1 MPNLMNGFRPSGFAN
16 LAGNKIM
23 GVHLFKPDVA
33 GQYPDYLRDESRRKG
48 RADLISF
55 AASEEDIRQVL
66 HSRHAITTQGART
79 GITGGAVPDGGHIL
93 SLSRMARI
101 TGMRLDPDRNEVFIS
116 VQPGL
121 TLMELRKILQTC
133 EFDSA
138 NWSEESLLA
147 LEQFRRTPSYFF
159 PPDPTE
165 ISASMGGMVA
175 CNASG
180 ACAFRYGA
188 TRAYVEAMRVML
200 ADGSVISLRRG
211 RERAA
216 GGAFTLL
223 TEEGREISGRLPDYI
238 MPAVKNAAGFFV
250 SENMELI
257 DLFIGS
263 EGTLG
268 IISEIELRLI
278 RSPEC
283 RWGVMAFFPSE
294 ASAVEFVK
302 TVRSL
307 PFVERPAAIEYF
319 DTHALDL
326 LRRQKREHPGVLD
339 IPSLPPEY
347 HTAIYLEY
355 HGGTDQVSAAIAA
368 LPERMAAAGGNSEA
382 SWIADS
388 DRELERFK
396 VFRHAVPEM
405 VNRIIDERRI
415 KEPELTKLGTDMA
428 VLNSELSSVMDLYRN
443 ALDSIGLEYVIF
455 GHIGNNHVHVN
466 ILPRTLLEY
475 QRGKDLYLQW
485 ARQVIQ
491 WGGTVSAEHGI
502 GKFKV
507 ALLREMLGDQ
517 VLRQMR
523 EVKRVFDPDAILNK
537 GNLFL

>member
-1 MPNLMNGFRPSGFAN
+1 MICFAN
-16 LAGNKIM
+16 LDGNKIM
-23 GVHLFKPDVA
+23 SVHLFKPDVE
-33 GQYPDYLRDESRRKG
+33 GQYPDYLRDESRRQG

-66 HSRHAITTQGART
+66 LSRHAITTQGART
-79 GITGGAVPDGGHIL
+79 GITGGAVPDGGHVL
-93 SLSRMARI
+93 NLSRMTRI
-101 TGMRLDPDRNEVFIS
+101 TGMRLDAGRNEVFIS

-121 TLMELRKILQTC
+121 ALVELRKILQTC
-133 EFDSA
+133 EFDSSG
-138 NWSEESLLA
+138 WSMESLLA
-147 LEQFRRTPSYFF
+147 LEEFRRAPSYFF

-165 ISASMGGMVA
+165 TSASIGGMVA

-180 ACAFRYGA
+180 ACTFQYGA
-188 TRAYVEAMRVML
+188 TRAYVEAMRVIL
-200 ADGSVISLRRG
+200 ADGSRISLRRG
-211 RERAA
+211 RERATA
-216 GGAFTLL
+216 LAFSLR

-268 IISEIELRLI
+268 VISEVELRLI
-278 RSPEC
+278 RTPEC
-283 RWGVMAFFPSE
+283 RWGVMAFLPFE
-294 ASAVEFVK
+294 ASAIEFVK
-302 TVRSL
+302 TVRGL
-307 PFVERPAAIEYF
+307 PPGERPAAIEYF
-319 DTHALDL
+319 DCHALDL
-326 LRRQKREHPGVLD
+326 LRRQKRENPGTLD
-339 IPSLPPEY
+339 IPALPPEY

-355 HGGTDQVSAAIAA
+355 HGGADQVSAAVAE
-368 LPERMAAAGGNSEA
+368 LPERMTAAGGNSEA

-396 VFRHAVPEM
+396 GFRHAVPEL
-405 VNRIIDERRI
+405 VNRIIDERRK

-443 ALDSIGLEYVIF
+443 ALESMGLDYVIF

-523 EVKRVFDPDAILNK
+523 EMKRVFDPEAILNK
-537 GNLFL
+537 GNLFA

>member
-1 MPNLMNGFRPSGFAN
+1 MS
-16 LAGNKIM
+16 
-23 GVHLFKPDVA
+23 VHLFKPDVE
-33 GQYPDYLRDESRRKG
+33 GQYPDYLRDESRRRG
-48 RADLISF
+48 QADWISF
-55 AASEEDIRQVL
+55 AASEEDIRKVL
-66 HSRHAITTQGART
+66 LSRHAITTQGART

-93 SLSRMARI
+93 NLSRMTQV
-101 TGMRLDPDRNEVFIS
+101 TGLRLDSARNELFMT

-121 TLMELRKILQTC
+121 SLLELRKLLQTC
-133 EFDSA
+133 EFDSTG
-138 NWSEESLLA
+138 WTQESLSA
-147 LEQFRRTPSYFF
+147 LNQLKRFPCYFF

-165 ISASMGGMVA
+165 TSASIGGMVA

-180 ACAFRYGA
+180 ACTFRYGA
-188 TRAYVEAMRVML
+188 TRTYIEAMRVML

-211 RERAA
+211 RERAT
-216 GGAFTLL
+216 GQAFLL
-223 TEEGREISGRLPDYI
+223 HTTDGRERSGRLPDYT

-250 SENMELI
+250 SKDMELI

-268 IISEIELRLI
+268 VISEIEIRLI
-278 RSPEC
+278 RTPDC

-294 ASAVEFVK
+294 ATAVEFVK
-302 TVRSL
+302 TVRAL
-307 PFVERPAAIEYF
+307 PPGERPAAVEYF
-319 DTHALDL
+319 DCHALDL
-326 LRRQKREHPGVLD
+326 LRRQKQENPGGLD
-339 IPSLPPEY
+339 IPALPLEY

-355 HGGTDQVSAAIAA
+355 HGGEDQVSAAVAE
-368 LPERMAAAGGNSEA
+368 LPEKMTAAGGTSEA

-396 VFRHAVPEM
+396 EFRHAVPEQ
-405 VNRIIDERRI
+405 VNRVIDERRK

-443 ALDSIGLEYVIF
+443 ALKSTGLEYVIF

-466 ILPRTLLEY
+466 ILPRTLREY
-475 QRGKDLYLQW
+475 QQGKELYLQW

-517 VLRQMR
+517 VLGKMR
-523 EVKRVFDPDAILNK
+523 ELKRVFDPDAILNK
-537 GNLFL
+537 GNLFA

>member
-1 MPNLMNGFRPSGFAN
+1 MNGFRPSAFAN
-16 LAGNKIM
+16 LDGNKIM
-23 GVHLFKPDVA
+23 GVHLFKTDVE
-33 GQYPDYLRDESRRKG
+33 GQYPDYLRDESRRRG

-55 AASEEDIRQVL
+55 AASEEDIRKVL
-66 HSRHAITTQGART
+66 LSKHAITTQGART
-79 GITGGAVPDGGHIL
+79 GVTGGAVPDGGHVL
-93 SLSRMARI
+93 NLSRMKRI
-101 TGMRLDPDRNEVFIS
+101 TGMRIDPGRNEVFIS

-121 TLMELRKILQTC
+121 ALVELRKILQTC
-133 EFDSA
+133 EFDST
-138 NWSEESLLA
+138 NWSPESLLA
-147 LEQFRRTPSYFF
+147 LDQFRQTPAYFF

-165 ISASMGGMVA
+165 TSASIGGMVA

-180 ACAFRYGA
+180 ACSFRYGA

-211 RERAA
+211 RERAT

-250 SENMELI
+250 SGNMELI

-278 RSPEC
+278 RTPDC

-294 ASAVEFVK
+294 ASAVK
-302 TVRSL
+302 
-307 PFVERPAAIEYF
+307 FVENLRTLPSGEQPAAIEYF

-339 IPSLPPEY
+339 IPALPSEY
-347 HTAIYLEY
+347 HSAIYLEY
-355 HGGTDQVSAAIAA
+355 HGGVDQVSAAVAE
-368 LPERMAAAGGNSEA
+368 LPARMESAGGNSEA

-396 VFRHAVPEM
+396 VFRHAVPEL
-405 VNRIIDERRI
+405 VNRIIDDRRK

-428 VLNSELSSVMDLYRN
+428 VLNSELSAVMDLYRN
-443 ALDSIGLEYVIF
+443 ELESIGLDYVIF
-455 GHIGNNHVHVN
+455 GHIGNNHLHVN
-466 ILPRTLLEY
+466 ILPRTLMEY

-523 EVKRVFDPDAILNK
+523 EMKKVFDPDAILNK
-537 GNLFL
+537 GNLFS

>member
-1 MPNLMNGFRPSGFAN
+1 MS
-16 LAGNKIM
+16 
-23 GVHLFKPDVA
+23 VHLFKPDVE
-33 GQYPDYLRDESRRKG
+33 GQYSDYLRDESRRRG

-66 HSRHAITTQGART
+66 LSRHAITTQGART
-79 GITGGAVPDGGHIL
+79 GITGGAVPDGGHVL
-93 SLSRMARI
+93 NLSRMTRV
-101 TGMRLDPDRNEVFIS
+101 TGMRLDPGRNEVFIS

-121 TLMELRKILQTC
+121 SLLELRKLLQTC
-133 EFDSA
+133 EFDSTGWA
-138 NWSEESLLA
+138 QDSLLA
-147 LEQFRRTPSYFF
+147 LEQFRRSPFYFF

-165 ISASMGGMVA
+165 ASASIGGMVA

-180 ACAFRYGA
+180 ACTFGYGA
-188 TRAYVEAMRVML
+188 TRTYVEAMRVIL
-200 ADGSVISLRRG
+200 ADGSRISLRRG
-211 RERAA
+211 RERAI
-216 GGAFTLL
+216 GQAFSLH
-223 TEEGREISGRLPDYI
+223 TEEGRELSGRLPDYI
-238 MPAVKNAAGFFV
+238 MPTVKNAAGFFV

-268 IISEIELRLI
+268 VISEIELRLI
-278 RSPEC
+278 PSPEC

-294 ASAVEFVK
+294 DMAVDFVK
-302 TVRSL
+302 TVRAFPL
-307 PFVERPAAIEYF
+307 GERPAAIEYF
-319 DTHALDL
+319 DCHALNL
-326 LRRQKREHPGVLD
+326 LRRQKRENPGVLD
-339 IPSLPPEY
+339 IPALPQEY

-355 HGGTDQVSAAIAA
+355 HGGKDQVSAAVAE
-368 LPERMAAAGGNSEA
+368 LPERMTAAGGNAEA

-388 DRELERFK
+388 DRELDRFK
-396 VFRHAVPEM
+396 VFRHAVPEW
-405 VNRIIDERRI
+405 VNRIIDERRK

-428 VLNSELSSVMDLYRN
+428 VLDSELSSVMNLYRD
-443 ALDSIGLEYVIF
+443 ALESMGLDYVIF

-466 ILPRTLLEY
+466 ILPRTLSEY

-523 EVKRVFDPDAILNK
+523 EMKRVFDPEAILNK
-537 GNLFL
+537 GNLFA

>member
-1 MPNLMNGFRPSGFAN
+1 MS
-16 LAGNKIM
+16 
-23 GVHLFKPDVA
+23 VHLFKPDVE
-33 GQYPDYLRDESRRKG
+33 GQYPDYLRDESRRRG
-48 RADLISF
+48 RADMISF
-55 AASEEDIRQVL
+55 AASEEDIRKVL
-66 HSRHAITTQGART
+66 LSGHAITTQGART
-79 GITGGAVPDGGHIL
+79 GITGGAVPDGGHVL
-93 SLSRMARI
+93 NLSRMKRI
-101 TGMRLDPDRNEVFIS
+101 TGMRLDPGRNEAFIS

-121 TLMELRKILQTC
+121 ALVELRKILQNC

-138 NWSEESLLA
+138 NWSQESLFA
-147 LEQFRRTPSYFF
+147 LEQFRRSPAYFF

-165 ISASMGGMVA
+165 TSASIGGMVA

-180 ACAFRYGA
+180 ACTFRYGA

-200 ADGSVISLRRG
+200 VDGSLISLRRG
-211 RERAA
+211 RERAT
-216 GGAFTLL
+216 GGRFSLHTN
-223 TEEGREISGRLPDYI
+223 EGREISGRLPDYI

-250 SENMELI
+250 SENMDLI

-268 IISEIELRLI
+268 IILEIELRLI
-278 RSPEC
+278 RTPEC

-294 ASAVEFVK
+294 ASALEFVK
-302 TVRSL
+302 TVRAL
-307 PFVERPAAIEYF
+307 PFGDRPVAIEYF
-319 DTHALDL
+319 DFHALNL
-326 LRRQKREHPGVLD
+326 LRWQRHENPGVSD
-339 IPSLPPEY
+339 IPALPSEY

-355 HGGTDQVSAAIAA
+355 HGGADQVSAVVAE
-368 LPERMAAAGGNSEA
+368 LPEKMTAAGGNPDA

-388 DRELERFK
+388 DRELDRFK
-396 VFRHAVPEM
+396 AFRHAVPEM
-405 VNRIIDERRI
+405 VNRIIDERRK
-415 KEPELTKLGTDMA
+415 KEPDLTKLGTDMA

-443 ALDSIGLEYVIF
+443 TLESIGLESVIF

-523 EVKRVFDPDAILNK
+523 EIKRVFDPDAILNK
-537 GNLFL
+537 GNLFA